1 MAIYTGETVEDAI
14 ERGLN
19 RLGIKRENAHV
30 HVIQKE
36 KKGFL
41 GFGKK
46 RAKVEIEPIQEETVR
61 KADHLAERGV
71 ESVNLGVPK
80 AKSAMDATLELSQVV
95 KAVRAAEKEKNGEI
109 TEEERNQIIE
119 AAKKTVVNQAH
130 TGELSDT
137 VKVVKERIAKIADA
151 APSDAENAGGNSVS
165 ADRNKSKAVSREV
178 EDSQVIDKISAYL
191 TDVTGGMGIDTGV
204 SVSSD
209 GNLTVFNLNSDHDAL
224 LIGKHGKILQS
235 LQVLAKAYAN
245 SILNTRMNIAVNVG
259 DYHEKRKAYIVSLA
273 HRAAERAR
281 SGETVYINDL
291 QSNERKI
298 VHTIISQEAGVSSHS
313 EGQEFNRY
321 IVVTKGI

>member
-1 MAIYTGETVEDAI
+1 MAIFTGETVEDAI

-19 RLGIKRENAHV
+19 RLGVKRENVHIHV
-30 HVIQKE
+30 EQKE

-46 RAKVEIEPIQEETVR
+46 RARVNIEPIHEETIR

-71 ESVNLGVPK
+71 EDVNLGVPK
-80 AKSAMDATLELSQVV
+80 SRSAMDATLELSQVV
-95 KAVRAAEKEKNGEI
+95 KAVRAAEKEKSGEI
-109 TEEERNQIIE
+109 TEEERNAIIE
-119 AAKKTVVNQAH
+119 AAKETVVQNRN
-130 TGELSDT
+130 TDELSDIPEALA
-137 VKVVKERIAKIADA
+137 KEVAQQEEKSSSIKEDEEKII
-151 APSDAENAGGNSVS
+151 
-165 ADRNKSKAVSREV
+165 R
-178 EDSQVIDKISAYL
+178 KISSYL
-191 TDVTGGMGIDTGV
+191 TTITQEMGIAARV
-204 SVSSD
+204 SVSGDSS
-209 GNLTVFNLNSDHDAL
+209 LIVFNLNSEHDAL

-259 DYHEKRKAYIVSLA
+259 DYHEKRKAYIASLA

-281 SGETVYINDL
+281 TGETVYINDL

-298 VHTIISQEAGVSSHS
+298 VHTIIAQENGVSSHS

-321 IVVTKGI
+321 IVVSKEI

>member
-1 MAIYTGETVEDAI
+1 MAIFTGETVEDAI
-14 ERGLN
+14 DRGLN
-19 RLGIKRENAHV
+19 RLNVKRENAHI
-30 HVIQKE
+30 HVVQKE

-46 RAKVEIEPIQEETVR
+46 RAKVEIELIQEETVR
-61 KADHLAERGV
+61 KADHLADRGQD
-71 ESVNLGVPK
+71 SSNLGVPK

-109 TEEERNQIIE
+109 SEEERNAIIE
-119 AAKKTVVNQAH
+119 AAKKTVVENQAQSSDMQDVVQAVKTEVQTEAG
-130 TGELSDT
+130 TGEASAET
-137 VKVVKERIAKIADA
+137 TP
-151 APSDAENAGGNSVS
+151 APENAETEENEKRVIGKISSYLTTITQEMGVAARVS
-165 ADRNKSKAVSREV
+165 AK
-178 EDSQVIDKISAYL
+178 
-191 TDVTGGMGIDTGV
+191 
-204 SVSSD
+204 SD
-209 GNLTVFNLNSDHDAL
+209 GNLIVFNLNSDHDAL

-273 HRAAERAR
+273 HRAASRAR
-281 SGETVYINDL
+281 DGETVYINDL

-298 VHTIISQEAGVSSHS
+298 VHTIIAQEKGVSSHS

-321 IVVTKGI
+321 IVVSKEI